1 MGLKT
6 YGADMKK
13 KLAICAN
20 GWNYDLLAEALEGIK
35 EYSAKEDFDV
45 FVFMCFAS
53 YSVYSDMV
61 RGELNIY
68 DMMDPEDYDGVIVF
82 STSLN
87 SPDTAV
93 ELCRRAKEKNVP
105 VVSIGL
111 EVEGIS
117 SLCLSNDEGMRGLVT
132 HLIEKHGI
140 ENAFFIGGT
149 TDHVDSISRLQAVR
163 EVFLEHG
170 LKLTDEDVG
179 YGRWSN
185 KHTADIVDE
194 VLDSGRDLPD
204 AFICA
209 NDVMAMAA
217 ATRLEERGHS
227 VPDDIIVTGFDFS
240 KEAQQFYPAITT
252 VKQKYD
258 DIGRRACE
266 LIFEEINGSTKRV
279 NESVPSSFACGE
291 SCGCAG
297 DLDYKKLHIQYCRH
311 SFKRNTDARLLE
323 QNERV
328 LRQWLSDVESYEAM
342 RDAMRDHYLANH
354 QFEGDSFFIVI
365 DGEYFSNLTLDEKE
379 LGHRAGKKGKEVLL
393 AIKDNKLAEGLS
405 VSAKKIV
412 PGYKKHDGEQ
422 HVYFLLPLHYFE
434 YTYGYVVFTDL
445 PYILREGM
453 LYPYMEKLQQS
464 FKIMR
469 ANLRLKRL
477 NDIDRMT
484 GLLNRYGYENK
495 ALPLYEESLKN
506 KADMMVMFVDINYLK
521 IINDEHGHLHGDNAI
536 MTVVRAIE
544 ENLAK
549 GAIAVRFGGD
559 EFLILAPGHDETR
572 AELARQAIL
581 DWLQRYNDT
590 KQVPYNIS
598 VSIGYAV
605 TDPVGRPDATL
616 QDYIREADRLMY
628 EIKKEMHSEND
639 RRKS

>member
-1 MGLKT
+1 
-6 YGADMKK
+6 MKK
-13 KLAICAN
+13 KLAICGN
-20 GWNYDLLAEALEGIK
+20 GWNYDLLAETLEGIK
-35 EYSAKEDFDV
+35 EYSEKEDFDV

-61 RGELNIY
+61 RGELNVY
-68 DMMDPEDYDGVIVF
+68 DMMNPEDYDGVIVF

-87 SPDTAV
+87 STDTAL
-93 ELCRRAKEKNVP
+93 ELCNRAKEKNVP
-105 VVSIGL
+105 VISVGL
-111 EVEGIS
+111 EVDGIS
-117 SLCLSNDEGMRGLVT
+117 SVCLSNEEGMRGLVT
-132 HLIEKHGI
+132 HLIEQHGV
-140 ENAFFIGGT
+140 ERAFFIVGT
-149 TDHVDSISRLQAVR
+149 PDHVDSVTRLQAAR

-170 LKLTDEDVG
+170 LKLADEDVG

-217 ATRLEERGHS
+217 ATRLEERGYN
-227 VPDDIIVTGFDFS
+227 VPGDVIVTGFDFS

-266 LIFEEINGSTKRV
+266 LILEEINGSTRRV
-279 NESVPSSFACGE
+279 NDVVPSRFACGE
-291 SCGCAG
+291 SCGCEG
-297 DLDYKKLHIQYCRH
+297 DLDYKKLHIQYCSH
-311 SFKRNTDARLLE
+311 SFKRTTDARLLE

-342 RDAMRDHYLANH
+342 RDALRDHYLANH

-379 LGHRAGKKGKEVLL
+379 LGRRARKKGKEILL
-393 AIKDNKLAEGLS
+393 AFKDNKIVDGLS
-405 VSAKKIV
+405 VNAKKIV
-412 PGYKKHDGEQ
+412 PGYKKNDGEQ
-422 HVYFLLPLHYFE
+422 HVYFILPMHYFE
-434 YTYGYVVFTDL
+434 YTYGYVVFTDI

-469 ANLRLKRL
+469 TNLRLKRL

-495 ALPLYEESLKN
+495 ALPLYEESLTN
-506 KADMMVMFVDINYLK
+506 KAAMMVMFVDINYLK
-521 IINDEHGHLHGDNAI
+521 IINDDHGHLHGDNAI
-536 MTVVRAIE
+536 MTVVQAIE
-544 ENLAK
+544 ENLTK

-559 EFLILAPGHDETR
+559 EFLILAPDHDEAR
-572 AELARQAIL
+572 AAVTRQAIL
-581 DWLQRYNDT
+581 DSLKRYND
-590 KQVPYNIS
+590 KRLVPYDIS

-605 TDPVGRPDATL
+605 TDPVKRADATL
-616 QDYIREADRLMY
+616 QDYIREADKLMY
-628 EIKKEMHSEND
+628 EIKKEMHAEND